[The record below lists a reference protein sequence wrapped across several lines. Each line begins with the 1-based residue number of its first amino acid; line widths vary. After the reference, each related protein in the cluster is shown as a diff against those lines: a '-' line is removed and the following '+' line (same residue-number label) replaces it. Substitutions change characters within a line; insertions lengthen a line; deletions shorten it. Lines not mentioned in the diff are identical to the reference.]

1 MQPFNAGLSGPT
13 NYLGSAGY
21 GMAKQS
27 FPAMSYAMPNNIAL
41 FIDLENFIGSAAT
54 LGLPI
59 DISKVITKLREIGN
73 VRSRKAYGDMQRALQ
88 AVGMGNRFYEIR
100 RDFHANLIEVE
111 DIPYITPHKNAADI
125 KLVVE
130 ALSVGY
136 QNEFISHFAVL
147 ASDRDY
153 VPLYQKLRA
162 LNKTVITIGVDRTH
176 MNPMIAEASDRLFY
190 YEHLFLGDT
199 VSALYETEEQTSPLR
214 FEYFDL
220 LTRSLRKL
228 EHDNIMVS
236 AEALYESMRNAR
248 SDFDFALIGCQS
260 FPQFLHM
267 ALENGCIEEDT
278 QNQTFRVSVKSA
290 QVASAPPASEIT
302 KPSPAVT
309 EADAKKEAK
318 IYRKILSDTLKIPFP
333 ELQVRKDTIR
343 VIHKALDEHFGITIK
358 EALTNDDAKQ
368 SGNLTFNEI
377 TDIVQE
383 KFQEDA
389 TEANRS
395 VIYKI
400 VLGLHFA
407 RCFYEQR
414 GEVSDLTS
422 IEVTGMAKPYDVWED
437 DLYRNYIGQLKF
449 NLQSRTLQNSGL
461 AKLLYE
467 SIEDEAM
474 RKIEALRT

>member
-1 MQPFNAGLSGPT
+1 
-13 NYLGSAGY
+13 
-21 GMAKQS
+21 
-27 FPAMSYAMPNNIAL
+27 
-41 FIDLENFIGSAAT
+41 
-54 LGLPI
+54 
-59 DISKVITKLREIGN
+59 
-73 VRSRKAYGDMQRALQ
+73 MQRALQ

-228 EHDNIMVS
+228 EHDNIMIS

-260 FPQFLHM
+260 FSQFLHL
-267 ALENGCIEEDT
+267 ALENGCIEEDP
-278 QNQTFRVSVKSA
+278 QTRAFKVSVKSTPL
-290 QVASAPPASEIT
+290 APAPTVSEIS

-333 ELQVRKDTIR
+333 ELQVRKDTIS
-343 VIHKALDEHFGITIK
+343 VIHKALDEHFGVTIK
-358 EALTNDDAKQ
+358 EALTHDDTNQ

-389 TEANRS
+389 TETNRS

-422 IEVTGMAKPYDVWED
+422 IEVTGIAKPYDVWED

-467 SIEDEAM
+467 SIEDDAM

>member
-1 MQPFNAGLSGPT
+1 MN
-13 NYLGSAGY
+13 
-21 GMAKQS
+21 
-27 FPAMSYAMPNNIAL
+27 YAMPNLECNIAL

-59 DISKVITKLREIGN
+59 DISKVIMKLREIGN

-236 AEALYESMRNAR
+236 AETLYESMRNAR

-267 ALENGCIEEDT
+267 ALENGCIEEDQ
-278 QNQTFRVSVKSA
+278 QNNTFRVSVKFTPN
-290 QVASAPPASEIT
+290 APTPTVSEIT
-302 KPSPAVT
+302 KLSPAVT

-333 ELQVRKDTIR
+333 ELQVRKDTIC

-358 EALTNDDAKQ
+358 EAITHDEANQ
-368 SGNLTFNEI
+368 SGNLTNLTFNEI

-383 KFQEDA
+383 KFQEDS
-389 TEANRS
+389 TETNRS

-422 IEVTGMAKPYDVWED
+422 IEVTGIAKPYDVWED

-461 AKLLYE
+461 AKLLYD
-467 SIEDEAM
+467 SIEDDAM